1 MKNLVIILT
10 LFFSLSSS
18 AQFQVVGGTYD
29 KLAKLYGQAKYES
42 CLFKADDYTFKAESS
57 RDAEPFLYMS
67 LCFYQLSISEDSD
80 IREDYKDGFKQAVNY
95 AGRFIKKDKE
105 GLMYADNIEFINHL
119 KEIQKKEIKEVFDKA
134 DYRKTV
140 AAAKLFAKLNRE
152 EDLSFTYFIG
162 MNEVMSNNVS
172 QGERTIDEAVKQLS
186 EKLATN
192 NYKTDP
198 LVKSLVIDAI
208 LKYSEFLVSQEQIE
222 SAHKQLEFASRLFP
236 NDGYIKL
243 QFNVVKQ
250 AYDKQLKEKEAE
262 AAEQNQ

>member
-1 MKNLVIILT
+1 MRNIAFILIM
-10 LFFSLSSS
+10 FFSLSSM
-18 AQFQVVGGTYD
+18 AQFQVVGGTYE
-29 KLAKLYGQAKYES
+29 KLAKLYSQGKYES

-57 RDAEPFLYMS
+57 KDAEPFLYMS

-105 GLMYADNIEFINHL
+105 GVMYTDNIDFINRL
-119 KEIQKKEIKEVFDKA
+119 KEIQKKEIKEEFDKA

-140 AAAKLFAKLNRE
+140 AAAKLFTKLNRE

-172 QGERTIDEAVKQLS
+172 QGERTIDEAIKKLN
-186 EKLATN
+186 EKLAAN
-192 NYKTDP
+192 DFKADP

-208 LKYSEFLVSQEQIE
+208 LKYSEFLVNQDQIE
-222 SAHKQLEFASRLFP
+222 SAHNQLEFALRLFP

-250 AYDKQLKEKEAE
+250 AYDKHLKEKE